1 MKRLLWGLSFALL
14 LGCPLYDE
22 DCSGG
27 QDCAAGFACDSYRQ
41 RCVPLPT
48 VSSCARPE
56 ECGASETCTPD
67 GVCRPGSCDYHG
79 CVAGY
84 TCSIVEG
91 VHTCA
96 ASGASATG
104 QDAGTTPDEGDAA
117 ASGDASPGTDAAVT
131 PDSTPDSPDSGTPDA
146 SSDAG

>member
-1 MKRLLWGLSFALL
+1 MKRLLWGLPFALL

-22 DCSGG
+22 DCTDG
-27 QDCAAGFACDSYRQ
+27 QDCAAGFACDHYSQ

-48 VSSCARPE
+48 VPACARPE

-84 TCSIVEG
+84 TCSIVDG
-91 VHTCA
+91 VHACIAPSTPA
-96 ASGASATG
+96 MG
-104 QDAGTTPDEGDAA
+104 QDAGVTPDEGDAA
-117 ASGDASPGTDAAVT
+117 AIGDASAT
-131 PDSTPDSPDSGTPDA
+131 PETPET
-146 SSDAG
+146 